1 VRYCLVIW
9 GFCWFDSNAE
19 KVTYLLVWVIF
30 SSISSYQWFWVG
42 YSAGMLAT
50 EVGKFVKVLSLVQD
64 ELVLLVWFC
73 LSSRLLSKWVKK
85 FRRRHVNSKAYSA
98 ELLSNF
104 NMMWYI
110 GQGYRLPLK
119 EIQEIVDVPPNP
131 SYYISPRR
139 DRIMFLKRRAMPS
152 LSELAKLDKILA
164 GIRIDLSSNTRSR
177 M

>member
-1 VRYCLVIW
+1 M
-9 GFCWFDSNAE
+9 
-19 KVTYLLVWVIF
+19 
-30 SSISSYQWFWVG
+30 G

-50 EVGKFVKVLSLVQD
+50 EVVNFVKVLSLVQD

-73 LSSRLLSKWVKK
+73 LSSQLLSKGVKK

-98 ELLSNF
+98 ELLSSF
-104 NMMWYI
+104 NMMCLYT
-110 GQGYRLPLK
+110 GQGYRLPPK

-139 DRIMFLKRRAMPS
+139 DRIMFLKRRVMPS
-152 LSELAKLDKILA
+152 LSELAKPDNILA
-164 GIRIDLSSNTRSR
+164 GIWIDPSSNTRSR